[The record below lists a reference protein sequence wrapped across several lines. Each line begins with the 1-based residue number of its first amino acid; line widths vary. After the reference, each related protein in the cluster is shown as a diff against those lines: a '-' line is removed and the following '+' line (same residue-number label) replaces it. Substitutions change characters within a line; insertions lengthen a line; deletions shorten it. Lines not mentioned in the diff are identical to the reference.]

1 MDENII
7 AVADLGT
14 NTFQFLIAK
23 VNPDGQEILFEQ
35 QDPVKLGEGGINK
48 GMILSEPFERGI
60 TSMQKFADLVKAFK
74 ANPVRAIATSA
85 LRNADNGQVFINTVQ
100 AKTGIAI
107 ELISG
112 EEEAQY
118 IYKGILASGCLTYEN
133 SLIID
138 IGGGSVEFIIGS
150 KQGIIWKQSFE
161 VGCARLMDTF
171 HKIDPIPDTSIAA
184 LNHYL
189 DASLTTLFTEID
201 KYPVVKLIGSSGSFE
216 TFAVLLEQHEGR
228 DLDIKT
234 QKTYCFDINGLS
246 ALLGEII
253 KSSHADRVNNK
264 GIIPVR
270 VDMLV
275 SAALITRYILDKL
288 AIKHVEMTTNSLK
301 EGVLFDMLGP
311 KTP

>member
-1 MDENII
+1 
-7 AVADLGT
+7 
-14 NTFQFLIAK
+14 
-23 VNPDGQEILFEQ
+23 
-35 QDPVKLGEGGINK
+35 
-48 GMILSEPFERGI
+48 
-60 TSMQKFADLVKAFK
+60 
-74 ANPVRAIATSA
+74 
-85 LRNADNGQVFINTVQ
+85 
-100 AKTGIAI
+100 
-107 ELISG
+107 
-112 EEEAQY
+112 
-118 IYKGILASGCLTYEN
+118 
-133 SLIID
+133 
-138 IGGGSVEFIIGS
+138 
-150 KQGIIWKQSFE
+150 
-161 VGCARLMDTF
+161 MDTF
-171 HKIDPIPDTSIAA
+171 HKIDPIPDANITS

-189 DASLTTLFTEID
+189 DASLTTLFTAID
-201 KYPVVKLIGSSGSFE
+201 KYPVLKLIGSSGSFE

>member
-1 MDENII
+1 MEENII

-14 NTFQFLIAK
+14 NTFQYLITK
-23 VNPDGQEILFEQ
+23 VNLEGQQILFEQ
-35 QDPVKLGEGGINK
+35 QDAVKLGEGGINK
-48 GMILSEPFERGI
+48 GMIQPEPFARGI
-60 TSMQKFADLVKAFK
+60 MSMQKFADLVAAFG

-112 EEEAQY
+112 EEEAKY
-118 IYKGILASGCLTYEN
+118 IYKGILASGCLTDEN

-138 IGGGSVEFIIGS
+138 IGGGSVELIIGN

-161 VGCARLMDTF
+161 IGCARLMDTF
-171 HKIDPIPDTSIAA
+171 HKIDPIPDANIAT

-189 DASLTTLFTEID
+189 DSSLSALFAALKND
-201 KYPVVKLIGSSGSFE
+201 SVLNLIGSSGSFE
-216 TFAVLLEQHEGR
+216 TFALLLELQKGR
-228 DLDIKT
+228 ALDIKNET
-234 QKTYCFDINGLS
+234 SYRFDLNQLQV
-246 ALLGEII
+246 LLNQII
-253 KSSHADRVNNK
+253 KSSHTERANNK

-275 SAALITRYILDKL
+275 SAALITRYILEKL
-288 AIKHVEMTTNSLK
+288 DIKNVEMTTNSLK
-301 EGVLFDMLGP
+301 EGVLFDMLGS
-311 KTP
+311 KTL